1 MAKRRTKAGK
11 PQSKPAKSKPAKKVS
26 AKKAA
31 PPKAATPAGASH
43 LHQVIEELI
52 SAKQRGD
59 RAAGE
64 KAVSALK
71 ALRKGHAAAPVRQAA
86 AEACAVADNPVL
98 MESTRML
105 GNIAARVR
113 AHA

>member
-1 MAKRRTKAGK
+1 MAKRRAKAGK
-11 PQSKPAKSKPAKKVS
+11 PKSKPAKKVA

-31 PPKAATPAGASH
+31 PAKAATPAGASH
-43 LHQVIEELI
+43 LHRVIEELI
-52 SAKQRGD
+52 AAKQRGD
-59 RAAGE
+59 HAAGE

>member
-1 MAKRRTKAGK
+1 MAKRRAKAGK
-11 PQSKPAKSKPAKKVS
+11 PKSKPAKKVA

-31 PPKAATPAGASH
+31 PAKVATPAGASH
-43 LHQVIEELI
+43 LHRVIEELI
-52 SAKQRGD
+52 AAKQRGD
-59 RAAGE
+59 HAAGE

-71 ALRKGHAAAPVRQAA
+71 ALRKGHAA

>member
-1 MAKRRTKAGK
+1 MAKRRAKAGK
-11 PQSKPAKSKPAKKVS
+11 PKSKPAKKVA

-31 PPKAATPAGASH
+31 PAKVATPAGASH
-43 LHQVIEELI
+43 LHRVIEELI
-52 SAKQRGD
+52 AAKQRGD
-59 RAAGE
+59 QAAGE

>member
-1 MAKRRTKAGK
+1 MAKRKKAAK
-11 PQSKPAKSKPAKKVS
+11 PKSKPAKKVS

-31 PPKAATPAGASH
+31 PARAAAPAGASH

-59 RAAGE
+59 HAAGE

-71 ALRKGHAAAPVRQAA
+71 AMRKGHAAAPVRQAA
-86 AEACAVADNPVL
+86 AEACAVAGNPVL